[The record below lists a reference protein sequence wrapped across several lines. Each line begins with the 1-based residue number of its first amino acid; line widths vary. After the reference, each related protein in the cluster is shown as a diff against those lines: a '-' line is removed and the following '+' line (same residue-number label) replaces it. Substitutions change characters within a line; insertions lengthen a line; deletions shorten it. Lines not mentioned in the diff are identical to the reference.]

1 MIYRGAMSRIV
12 VIASVLL
19 VGCDVG
25 SVLSHNGG
33 PDGGGGGDSGGSGGS
48 NCQTLVS
55 PPPTDHHNAG
65 MGCMTA
71 AGCHNAG
78 LGLGAGAPE
87 YSFAGTVY
95 RDAAGTTPYAGATIL
110 VTAGGMTKKL
120 IAGDQGNFQITPIL
134 LAAPTNTATAN
145 TKGSA
150 CPSETAMSGALVG
163 GGGNCNGGGTCH
175 GGTQG
180 KIHVP

>member
-1 MIYRGAMSRIV
+1 MSRIA
-12 VIASVLL
+12 VIVTVLL
-19 VGCDVG
+19 AGCDVG
-25 SVLSHNGG
+25 SVLTHNQNN
-33 PDGGGGGDSGGSGGS
+33 PDGNNGGGDSGGSNGS
-48 NCQTLVS
+48 NCQNLVS
-55 PPPTDHHNAG
+55 PPPVDHHNAG

-78 LGLGAGAPE
+78 LGLGAAAPE
-87 YSFAGTVY
+87 YSFGGTVY

-110 VTAGGMTKKL
+110 VTANGVTKKL

-134 LAAPTNTATAN
+134 FAAPTNQATAN
-145 TKGSA
+145 AQASA
-150 CPSETAMSGALVG
+150 CPAQTPMVGALVG

-180 KIHVP
+180 KIHIP